1 MHAPAARR
9 LLLAALLLCSGA
21 AGAQGSPNRYTF
33 DSAQERLTATSS
45 ALGAARANADASRSS
60 AEAVGSLNLPIVSI
74 DAQAFRYQ
82 KTLEVSLDALRN
94 AAGAVNASIN
104 GFLASLPSGALPPG
118 AAGQIAT
125 VGNSALA
132 RIPDSL
138 STTITDNIWRPTM
151 TLYWPIY
158 TGGLSGAT
166 QDAAQ
171 AGVRQA
177 DAELL
182 AASDTLS
189 VQLVAA
195 YFGQQ
200 LAAQV
205 RATSQQNLA
214 RFEVHLGNAQRMER
228 QGVLSKAQR
237 LQVQVARDAAQRQAL
252 RADND
257 YDTAAAVLT
266 RLLKEGGPIDPATPL
281 FALSAPLPPQQDF
294 VDVGHANAP
303 QLQRLQALRDATRS
317 GVKAAQAQWLP
328 KVYGFGSYNF
338 NSNNAVLPDPDW
350 IVGIGL
356 HYTLSSNVDRRSSE
370 AAAQARARQAD
381 AAIEQADND
390 LETVIIRSYQGVETA
405 RRQFM
410 LLASNIEAAEENVR
424 VHTLGFREGEA
435 TATALIDAQVA
446 LSVAQTQRAAAAFEY
461 DLALAQLLAASGQ
474 MHEYTV
480 YVAKADQRVNAP

>member
-1 MHAPAARR
+1 MKVAQVRSVV
-9 LLLAALLLCSGA
+9 LAVALSCGGA
-21 AGAQGSPNRYTF
+21 ASAQGSASRYTF
-33 DSAQERLTATSS
+33 DSAQERLSATSS

-60 AEAVGSLNLPIVSI
+60 AEAVSGLNLPIVSL

-94 AAGAVNASIN
+94 AVGTVNASIN
-104 GFLASLPSGALPPG
+104 GFLASLPSGALPAG
-118 AAGQIAT
+118 AAGQLAN
-125 VGNSALA
+125 VGGNALA
-132 RIPDSL
+132 HIPDSL
-138 STTITDNIWRPTM
+138 STTITDNVWRPTM
-151 TLYWPIY
+151 TLFWPIY

-166 QDAAQ
+166 QDAAA

-182 AASDTLS
+182 AAGDTLG

-205 RATSQQNLA
+205 RETSRQNLA
-214 RFEVHLGNAQRMER
+214 RFELHLRNAQRMEA

-237 LQVQVARDAAQRQAL
+237 LQVEVARNAAERQQL
-252 RADND
+252 RAEND
-257 YDTAAAVLT
+257 FDTAAAVLT
-266 RLLKEGGPIDPATPL
+266 RLLKESQPIDPATPL
-281 FALSAPLPPQQDF
+281 FALSAPLGPQQEF
-294 VDVGHANAP
+294 VEAGRATSP
-303 QLQRLQALRDATRS
+303 QLVRLQALRDASRS

-338 NSNNAVLPDPDW
+338 NASNAVLPDPDW

-356 HYTLSSNVDRRSSE
+356 HYTLSSNVDRSSSE

-410 LLASNIEAAEENVR
+410 LLATNIVAAEENVR

-435 TATALIDAQVA
+435 SATALIDAQVA
-446 LSVAQTQRAAAAFEY
+446 LSVARTQRAAAAFEY

-474 MHEYTV
+474 MHQYSS
-480 YVAKADQRVNAP
+480 YLARADQRLGAP